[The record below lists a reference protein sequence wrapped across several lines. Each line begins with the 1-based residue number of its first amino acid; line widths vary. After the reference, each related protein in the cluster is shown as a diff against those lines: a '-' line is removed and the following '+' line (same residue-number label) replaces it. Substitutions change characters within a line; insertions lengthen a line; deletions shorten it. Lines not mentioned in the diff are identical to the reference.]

1 MGDAHIRNIWQQL
14 WYSYRYST
22 CSAVSTIAHFVT
34 NSVYS
39 RWRITTH
46 RYTTCRWIQYR
57 CIWRSWRMSD
67 IDSNISS
74 CACCCRT
81 TTYAV
86 IGQYISYNTRYCS
99 TCIGISR
106 KVVGYYCWRYIC
118 YGYSCSTCY
127 TTCWCSSCTYLV
139 ADSIH
144 SIRRC
149 RWYSYHPC
157 IRSKI
162 GYRSP
167 WCCRCRIHYITY
179 TYRTSR
185 TCCWRLCSSIYVST
199 YKYTMCSGRCT
210 TMGNRSCRYIRFYLW
225 YRNRSHSCLAMNR
238 RAA

>member
-1 MGDAHIRNIWQQL
+1 MGDAHIRYIRLQL
-14 WYSYRYST
+14 WYSYYHIGRRTSR
-22 CSAVSTIAHFVT
+22 TIAHFVT

-39 RWRITTH
+39 CWGITTH

-86 IGQYISYNTRYCS
+86 IGQYISYNTWYCS

-106 KVVGYYCWRYIC
+106 KVVCGYCWRYIR

-127 TTCWCSSCTYLV
+127 TTCWRSSCTNIV
-139 ADSIH
+139 TNSIN

-149 RWYSYHPC
+149 RWYRY
-157 IRSKI
+157 
-162 GYRSP
+162 Y
-167 WCCRCRIHYITY
+167 
-179 TYRTSR
+179 
-185 TCCWRLCSSIYVST
+185 
-199 YKYTMCSGRCT
+199 
-210 TMGNRSCRYIRFYLW
+210 SC
-225 YRNRSHSCLAMNR
+225 
-238 RAA
+238 